1 MNGFQTIYRFRIFL
15 HHNFLWFGPDHPLIK
30 IILLINDQF
39 CHVKFPNCL
48 IGFLLAFIWYFDGWI
63 GIIDGLKII
72 YTHIIVYDGLGFNI
86 PNFLFLFNHF
96 LEHFYLHSI
105 KCVFLLDLKLGRKPN
120 NQAWKKQMLIIF
132 HMIDI
137 LYIFI
142 TLKDEDGVTLLINN
156 RFFLDSMKYK
166 NLFQL
171 FLDGKDIVIIFI
183 GLIWNHVS

>member
-1 MNGFQTIYRFRIFL
+1 
-15 HHNFLWFGPDHPLIK
+15 
-30 IILLINDQF
+30 
-39 CHVKFPNCL
+39 
-48 IGFLLAFIWYFDGWI
+48 
-63 GIIDGLKII
+63 
-72 YTHIIVYDGLGFNI
+72 
-86 PNFLFLFNHF
+86 
-96 LEHFYLHSI
+96 
-105 KCVFLLDLKLGRKPN
+105 
-120 NQAWKKQMLIIF
+120 MLIIF

-183 GLIWNHVS
+183 GLI